1 MAEDSKFN
9 SIEGKILTKMQFN
22 SEEVE
27 VKNISINSIKCLSH
41 QARVRVEIVLH
52 I

>member
-1 MAEDSKFN
+1 
-9 SIEGKILTKMQFN
+9 MQFN

-27 VKNISINSIKCLSH
+27 VKNISINSIKSLSH
-41 QARVRVEIVLH
+41 QARERVEIVLH